1 MTVTASHVITK
12 QGMILIFCFE
22 RFAVQKFIDN
32 DIEFADNFSIGKF
45 TIIFFKFRRIF
56 KPIFHSA
63 KVFFASCHEANGILC
78 PFFISSCMTSA
89 SFIACNVSS
98 LQVSKRTSN
107 GNPPACMDFRRKTL
121 IAVVKLRPRALYKD
135 SLCFFIS
142 ESIFILKVDVIDID
156 ITSPV
161 LVYIV
166 TIRLSRGN
174 CKGLSLQGRAYA

>member
-1 MTVTASHVITK
+1 MPTRKAVKTK
-12 QGMILIFCFE
+12 ISSSL
-22 RFAVQKFIDN
+22 
-32 DIEFADNFSIGKF
+32 
-45 TIIFFKFRRIF
+45 FKSRRIF

-63 KVFFASCHEANGILC
+63 RLFFASCHEANGTLY

-98 LQVSKRTSN
+98 LQISKRTSN

-161 LVYIV
+161 LVYIL
-166 TIRLSRGN
+166 TIRLLRCNFKYILIS
-174 CKGLSLQGRAYA
+174 LSQQAERIHRLPAFKNRKVQVRART